1 MQIRTL
7 HKTRPPQDLS
17 RNKGGTKRSRHAT
30 HVQEERPKHA
40 HFDYANDSFVVA
52 AIRGYFVNI
61 FSAH

>member
-40 HFDYANDSFVVA
+40 HFDYANDLFVVA